1 MIDAHARTISD
12 NMVGSTF
19 KHNVNFPE
27 SLWISTQ
34 CGVLLAI
41 LKHIPLFSR

>member
-12 NMVGSTF
+12 DMVGSTIE
-19 KHNVNFPE
+19 HSVDCLE

-34 CGVLLAI
+34 CDVLLTI
-41 LKHIPLFSR
+41 LGHIPLFY